1 MITNKDYLLSI
12 RKCYLFDNIKDEQL
26 ADAIKLLNGRIKK
39 IEKDDFIVQLGGELP
54 SAGLLLKGR
63 IESSFQNENF
73 DQITMHS
80 FCGGYLFGEAL
91 VINKQRDVASNAPLE
106 KSGSINGRANGASER
121 GYNGYQDTNP
131 QQRELPTVAT
141 GSPVQV
147 RAVEDCIVMF
157 IDLSVIYHSDIQ
169 SPIRVILAENLIKSL
184 ARKNLILNQK
194 VRILSRK
201 SLRERILFY
210 LGTLPKDKN
219 GYVKIPF
226 NKTVLAEYLGVNRSA
241 LSREL
246 GRMQDEG
253 ILIADGRKMK
263 TLIR

>member
-1 MITNKDYLLSI
+1 MITNREYLYSI
-12 RKCYLFDNIKDEQL
+12 RKCYLFDNIPVEQL
-26 ADAIKLLNGRIKK
+26 ADAIKLMNGRIKK

-80 FCGGYLFGEAL
+80 FGGGYLFGEAL
-91 VINKQRDVASNAPLE
+91 VINNA
-106 KSGSINGRANGASER
+106 KN
-121 GYNGYQDTNP
+121 
-131 QQRELPTVAT
+131 
-141 GSPVQV
+141 SPVQV
-147 RAVEDCIVMF
+147 RAVEDCIVLF
-157 IDLSVIYHSDIQ
+157 IDLKVIYHSDIQ
-169 SPIRVILAENLIKSL
+169 SPLRVILTENLIKSL

-219 GYVKIPF
+219 GWVKIPF

-246 GRMQDEG
+246 GRMQDEE
-253 ILIADGRKMK
+253 ILISDGRKMK
-263 TLIR
+263 TLV

>member
-1 MITNKDYLLSI
+1 MITNREYLYSI
-12 RKCYLFDNIKDEQL
+12 RKCYLFDNIPVEQL
-26 ADAIKLLNGRIKK
+26 ADAIKLMNGRIKK

-80 FCGGYLFGEAL
+80 FGGGYLFGEAL
-91 VINKQRDVASNAPLE
+91 VINNA
-106 KSGSINGRANGASER
+106 KN
-121 GYNGYQDTNP
+121 
-131 QQRELPTVAT
+131 
-141 GSPVQV
+141 SPVQV
-147 RAVEDCIVMF
+147 RAVEDCIVLF
-157 IDLSVIYHSDIQ
+157 IDLKVIYHSDIQ
-169 SPIRVILAENLIKSL
+169 SPLRVILTENLIKSL

-201 SLRERILFY
+201 SLHERILFY

-219 GYVKIPF
+219 GWVKIPF

-246 GRMQDEG
+246 GRMQDEE
-253 ILIADGRKMK
+253 ILISDGRKMK
-263 TLIR
+263 TLV

>member
-1 MITNKDYLLSI
+1 MITNREYLYSI
-12 RKCYLFDNIKDEQL
+12 RKCYLFDNIPDEQL
-26 ADAIKLLNGRIKK
+26 ADAIKLMNGRIKK
-39 IEKDDFIVQLGGELP
+39 IEKDDFIVQLDGELP

-80 FCGGYLFGEAL
+80 FGGGYLFGEAL
-91 VINKQRDVASNAPLE
+91 VINNA
-106 KSGSINGRANGASER
+106 KN
-121 GYNGYQDTNP
+121 
-131 QQRELPTVAT
+131 
-141 GSPVQV
+141 SPVQV
-147 RAVEDCIVMF
+147 RAVEDCIVLF
-157 IDLSVIYHSDIQ
+157 IDLKVIYHSDIQ
-169 SPIRVILAENLIKSL
+169 SPLRVILTENLIKSL

-219 GYVKIPF
+219 GWVKIPF

-246 GRMQDEG
+246 GRMQDEE
-253 ILIADGRKMK
+253 ILISDGRKMK
-263 TLIR
+263 TLV